1 MGSDLIR
8 MTGMISGMDTES
20 IIKAYTSKTEARLKK
35 ARNSKTLNT
44 WTQDAWKDMN
54 SKIYSFYSKT
64 LSTNRFSS
72 AYKKM
77 KTTTSNSALT
87 VTAGENAATGVQ
99 TAEIKSAAAAAYL
112 TGSKVKT
119 TDGEDLKNS
128 DTLSKLG
135 ITEETTLTLTK
146 GDGSTK
152 EISISGE
159 TKMSDFVSALKDAG
173 LNANFDESNQRL
185 FISAKSTGTDSDF
198 SFSTDNSG
206 NAGLKALASMGI
218 ATESNYNA
226 YAKSHTVSET
236 VDDGEGG
243 TTTVTREMTK
253 EEAKAAF
260 GGNTASKIDGSNAKL
275 ILNGAEFESQS
286 NTFSIN
292 GSTYTINHVPTDP
305 EEKISINTTTD
316 YDGVYDVVKSMLKE
330 FNSLINE
337 MTKSYNADSAKG
349 YDPLTDEQK
358 DAMSDKEVEEW
369 EKKIKDSLLRNDENL
384 SGVIQALTE
393 ATSGG
398 IEVNG
403 KKMYL
408 SDFGISTQDYF
419 SADKNERNAL
429 HIDGDPD
436 DEVSA
441 GNTDKLKAMIAS
453 DPEAVTS
460 FFQQLAGKM
469 YNNLYSKMGTSSLS
483 SIYKVYNDK
492 QLKEESTSWDSKILE
507 LEDKIT
513 AIEDKWYSR
522 FSKMESKLAKMQKNQ
537 TAVSGFFG

>member
-20 IIKAYTSKTEARLKK
+20 VIKAYTSKTEAKLKK

-44 WTQDAWKDMN
+44 WKQDAWKDLN
-54 SKIYSFYSKT
+54 NKIYSFYSKT
-64 LSTNRFSS
+64 LSTNRFSG

-77 KTTTSNSALT
+77 KTTTSNSALS
-87 VTAGENAATGVQ
+87 VTAGDNAVTGAQ
-99 TAEIKSAAAAAYL
+99 TAQIKSAASSAYM
-112 TGSKVKT
+112 TGSKVT
-119 TDGEDLKNS
+119 GAGQEALKAD

-146 GDGSTK
+146 GDGTPT
-152 EISISGE
+152 SITVSGE
-159 TKMSDFVSALKDAG
+159 TTMNDFVKQLKDAG

-185 FISAKSTGTDSDF
+185 FISAKSTGADSDF
-198 SFSTDNSG
+198 NFSADYTSD
-206 NAGLKALASMGI
+206 AGMTALSKLGLATQKDFEKYAAAHSVTETPEEGDPVTRQMTTSEALAKFDKTASTM
-218 ATESNYNA
+218 
-226 YAKSHTVSET
+226 
-236 VDDGEGG
+236 
-243 TTTVTREMTK
+243 
-253 EEAKAAF
+253 
-260 GGNTASKIDGSNAKL
+260 ASKIDGTNAKL
-275 ILNGAEFESQS
+275 ILNGAEFESQT
-286 NTFSIN
+286 NTFKIN
-292 GSTYTINHVPTDP
+292 GSTYTINHMPSDPNENISVNTD
-305 EEKISINTTTD
+305 TD
-316 YDGVYDVVKSMLKE
+316 YDGVYDVVKGILKE

-337 MTKSYNADSAKG
+337 MSKLYNADSAKG

-358 DAMSDKEVEEW
+358 EAMGDKEVEEW

-384 SGVIQALTE
+384 SGVMEALTSV
-393 ATSGG
+393 TRDGISVGG
-398 IEVNG
+398 
-403 KKMYL
+403 KTMYL
-408 SDFGISTQDYF
+408 SDFGISTQEYF

-436 DEVSA
+436 DDVSA

-460 FFQQLAGKM
+460 FFQQFASKM
-469 YNNLYSKMGTSSLS
+469 YDKLYDKMGSSSLS

-492 QLKEESTSWDSKILE
+492 QLATESSNWDSKILE

-513 AIEDKWYSR
+513 AIEDKWYSK

>member
-20 IIKAYTSKTEARLKK
+20 VIKAYTSKTESKLQK
-35 ARNSKTLNT
+35 ARNKKTLNT
-44 WTQDAWKDMN
+44 WTQDKWKDMN

-77 KTTTSNSALT
+77 KTTTSNGALS
-87 VTAGENAATGVQ
+87 VTAGDNAVPGAQ
-99 TAEIKSAAAAAYL
+99 TAQIKSAASAAYL

-119 TDGEDLKNS
+119 TDGEDIKNS

-135 ITEETTLTLTK
+135 ITEETTLTLKK
-146 GDGSTK
+146 GDGTTK
-152 EISISGE
+152 DITIGAD
-159 TKMSDFVSALKDAG
+159 TKMSDFVNALKDAG
-173 LNANFDESNQRL
+173 LNANFDEANQRL
-185 FISAKSTGTDSDF
+185 FISAKTTGKDNDF
-198 SFSTDNSG
+198 EFVQNSPVG
-206 NAGLKALASMGI
+206 
-218 ATESNYNA
+218 ESN
-226 YAKSHTVSET
+226 AKMNNIMSSLGLLQEK
-236 VDDGEGG
+236 D
-243 TTTVTREMTK
+243 
-253 EEAKAAF
+253 AKAYVDYYNSANGTNKTAADF
-260 GGNTASKIDGSNAKL
+260 GWGNTASKIDGSNAKL
-275 ILNGAEFESQS
+275 VLNGAEFESQT

-292 GSTYTINHVPTDP
+292 GSTYTINHMPADP
-305 EEKISINTTTD
+305 NESISVNTATD
-316 YDGVYDVVKSMLKE
+316 YDGVYDVVKGILKE
-330 FNSLINE
+330 FNSLVNE
-337 MTKSYNADSAKG
+337 MNKLYNADSSKG

-358 DAMSDKEVEEW
+358 EAMSEKEVEEW

-384 SGVIQALTE
+384 SGVIQALTD

-398 IEVNG
+398 ITVDG
-403 KKMYL
+403 KTMYL
-408 SDFGISTQDYF
+408 TDFGISTQDYF
-419 SADKNERNAL
+419 TADKNERYAL

-441 GNTDKLKAMIAS
+441 GKTDKLKAMIAS
-453 DPEAVTS
+453 DPEKVTS

-469 YNNLYSKMGTSSLS
+469 YDNLYSKMGTSSLS

-492 QLKEESTSWDSKILE
+492 QLKEESTSWDSKITQ

-513 AIEDKWYSR
+513 AIEDKWYRR

-537 TAVSGFFG
+537 TAVGGFFG